1 MGIFSNF
8 TTWLSGI
15 GSSIKNGISG
25 LASSAESHFLGS
37 VLMPI
42 VNAIVSVF
50 GSVLNFIA
58 SMFINFTDSI
68 LYATT
73 ALGPFSGP
81 IAILSLLAV
90 AAVFYLIFRS
100 LEVLL

>member
-8 TTWLSGI
+8 AAWLSGV
-15 GSSIKNGISG
+15 GSSIKNGISS
-25 LASSAESHFLGS
+25 LASSAVSHFLGS

-42 VNAIVSVF
+42 VNATISVF
-50 GSVLNFIA
+50 GSILNFIA
-58 SMFINFTDSI
+58 SLFINFIDSI

-73 ALGPFSGP
+73 SLGPFSGP

-100 LEVLL
+100 MEVLL